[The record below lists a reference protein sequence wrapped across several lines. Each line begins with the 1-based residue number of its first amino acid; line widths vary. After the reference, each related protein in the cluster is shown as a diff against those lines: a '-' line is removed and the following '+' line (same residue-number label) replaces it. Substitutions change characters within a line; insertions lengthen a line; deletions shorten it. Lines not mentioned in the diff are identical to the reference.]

1 MSATHAIDNVNHL
14 KLTQMKCHQCPT
26 PAFVQVEHFGR
37 DVPLCLDCYAKL
49 KSIKNIEFLQNAA
62 MMNQAMDEMD
72 AMAPFGPSSGRVPI
86 KDIARAMQKLSHV
99 YNNIRVSN
107 SQVGVLNTG
116 DLAKI
121 DAVIT
126 MSGGTDV
133 EAVGDGLKA
142 LTQAVIDSTEMA
154 SAQKKDTIDLINAL
168 AAQVVGP
175 KSERKPSVI
184 MAIYKS
190 LEERTKGFA
199 AMYAL
204 VHALGG
210 EIGRVFG

>member
-1 MSATHAIDNVNHL
+1 
-14 KLTQMKCHQCPT
+14 MKCHQCPT
-26 PAFVQVEHFGR
+26 PAFVQIEHFGKN
-37 DVPLCLDCYAKL
+37 VPLCLDCYSKY
-49 KSIKNIEFLQNAA
+49 KSLKNIEFLQNVA

-72 AMAPFGPSSGRVPI
+72 AMVPFGPSGGRVPI
-86 KDIARAMQKLSHV
+86 KDIAKAMQKPSHV
-99 YNNIRVSN
+99 YNNINVSN
-107 SQVGVLNTG
+107 SQIGVLNTG

-133 EAVGDGLKA
+133 EAIGESLRA
-142 LTQAVIDSTEMA
+142 LTQALIDSTEMA
-154 SAQKKDTIDLINAL
+154 SVQKQETLDLVNAL
-168 AAQVVGP
+168 ATQVVGP

-190 LEERTKGFA
+190 IEERTKGFA
-199 AMYAL
+199 ALYTLA
-204 VHALGG
+204 HALGG

>member
-1 MSATHAIDNVNHL
+1 
-14 KLTQMKCHQCPT
+14 MKCHQCPT
-26 PAFVQVEHFGR
+26 PAFVQIEHFGR

-62 MMNQAMDEMD
+62 MMNHAMDEMD
-72 AMAPFGPSSGRVPI
+72 AMMPFGPSGGRVPI
-86 KDIARAMQKLSHV
+86 NDIAKAMQKPSHV

-107 SQVGVLNTG
+107 SQIGVLNTG

-133 EAVGDGLKA
+133 EAIGDCLKA

-154 SAQKKDTIDLINAL
+154 SAQKKETIDLINAL
-168 AAQVVGP
+168 ATQVVGP

-190 LEERTKGFA
+190 IEERTKGFA
-199 AMYAL
+199 AMHTLAYAL
-204 VHALGG
+204 GS
-210 EIGRVFG
+210 EIGRVFSP

>member
-1 MSATHAIDNVNHL
+1 
-14 KLTQMKCHQCPT
+14 MKCHQCPT
-26 PAFVQVEHFGR
+26 PAFVQVEHFGQ
-37 DVPLCLDCYAKL
+37 DVPLCLDCYTKL
-49 KSIKNIEFLQNAA
+49 KSIKNIEFLQNAT

-72 AMAPFGPSSGRVPI
+72 AMAPFGPSGGRVPI
-86 KDIARAMQKLSHV
+86 KDIARAMQRPSHV

-168 AAQVVGP
+168 GAGGW
-175 KSERKPSVI
+175 
-184 MAIYKS
+184 
-190 LEERTKGFA
+190 TK
-199 AMYAL
+199 
-204 VHALGG
+204 
-210 EIGRVFG
+210 E